1 MQLPQ
6 SNKEINMD
14 ILRKLALSFVLT
26 LPLVCYSGDAI
37 DINAADQETLMT
49 IKGIGEKR
57 AAAII
62 AYRDQHGRFKSVDE
76 LIDVQGVSE
85 SLVEKSRDSLTV
97 KSKK

>member
-1 MQLPQ
+1 
-6 SNKEINMD
+6 
-14 ILRKLALSFVLT
+14 
-26 LPLVCYSGDAI
+26 
-37 DINAADQETLMT
+37 MT